1 MLRGNAMN
9 RGLTGEYIVQK
20 YGDEEVRSFVP
31 FPLPPKPPLQIEPTL
46 REELDQALISLGR
59 LDSVATLLP
68 DIDLFLYTYVRKEA
82 VLSSQI
88 EGTKSS
94 LSDLLLFEL
103 EEVPGVPLDDVIEVS
118 SYVAAIYH
126 GLKRLKEDFPL
137 SNRLIREMHK
147 ILLSEGRGR
156 DKDPGEFRRSQNWI
170 QGTRPGNALYVPA
183 PADRVADT
191 MGEWEKFLHDIPEK
205 TPVLIKAALMHVQ
218 FETIHPFQDGN
229 GRIGRLL
236 ITLLLCHEGILHH
249 PLLYL
254 SLYFKQ
260 HRDQYFSLLMKVR
273 TEGDWEAWLRFFTVG
288 LREMAAGAVATAH
301 RLNDICNEDRQVI
314 RDLGR
319 RAGSALRIHQ
329 VFQSRP
335 IASAPFLAKV
345 TKMSPPTVAAALETL
360 QKEKIVKEVTG
371 RKRRRLYAYKK
382 YLDLMNKGTEL

>member
-1 MLRGNAMN
+1 MN

-31 FPLPPKPPLQIEPTL
+31 SPLPPSPALSIDSAL

-68 DIDLFLYTYVRKEA
+68 DIGLFLYMYVRKEA

-103 EEVPGVPLDDVIEVS
+103 EEAPGVPIDDVIEVS
-118 SYVAAIYH
+118 NYVAAINH
-126 GLKRLKEDFPL
+126 GLERLKENFPL
-137 SNRLIREMHK
+137 SNRLIREVHK
-147 ILLSEGRGR
+147 ILLSKGRGR

-170 QGTRPGNALYVPA
+170 QGTRPGNALYVP
-183 PADRVADT
+183 PPLERVADT
-191 MGEWEKFLHDIPEK
+191 MGELEKFLHDIPEK
-205 TPVLIKAALMHVQ
+205 TPVLIKGALMHVQ
-218 FETIHPFQDGN
+218 FETIHPFLDGN

-236 ITLLLCHEGILHH
+236 ITLLLCYEGVLHH

-260 HRDQYFSLLMKVR
+260 HRSQYFDLLMKVR
-273 TEGDWEAWLRFFTVG
+273 TEGDWEAWLRFFALGV
-288 LREMAAGAVATAH
+288 REMAEGAVATAR
-301 RLNDICNEDRQVI
+301 RLNDISNEDRQVI

-319 RAGSALRIHQ
+319 KASSALRIHQ

-335 IASAPFLAKV
+335 IASIPFLSKK
-345 TKMSPPTVAAALETL
+345 TKMSQPTVAAALEAL
-360 QKEKIVKEVTG
+360 QKAKIIREVTG
-371 RKRRRLYAYKK
+371 RKRKRLYAYKK
-382 YLDLMNKGTEL
+382 YLDLMNQGTES

>member
-1 MLRGNAMN
+1 MN

-31 FPLPPKPPLQIEPTL
+31 LPLPPNPALSIDPAL
-46 REELDQALISLGR
+46 REDLDQALISLGR

-68 DIDLFLYTYVRKEA
+68 DIDLFLYMYVRKEA

-118 SYVAAIYH
+118 NYVAAITH
-126 GLKRLKEDFPL
+126 GLKRLDENFPL
-137 SNRLIREMHK
+137 SNRLIREVHK
-147 ILLSEGRGR
+147 ILLSKGRGL

-170 QGTRPGNALYVPA
+170 QGTRPGNALYVP
-183 PADRVADT
+183 PPPERVAET
-191 MGEWEKFLHDIPEK
+191 MGELEKFLHDIPER
-205 TPVLIKAALMHVQ
+205 TQVLIKAALMHVQ
-218 FETIHPFQDGN
+218 FETIHPFLDGN

-236 ITLLLCHEGILHH
+236 ITLLLCHEGVLRH

-260 HRDQYFSLLMKVR
+260 HRSRYFDLLMKVR
-273 TEGDWEAWLRFFTVG
+273 AEGDWEAWLRFFAVG
-288 LREMAAGAVATAH
+288 IREMAEGAVTTAR
-301 RLNDICNEDRQVI
+301 RLNEICNSDRQII
-314 RDLGR
+314 RDMGR
-319 RAGSALRIHQ
+319 KAGSALRIHHAL
-329 VFQSRP
+329 QSRP
-335 IASAPFLAKV
+335 IANIPFLAKE
-345 TKMSPPTVAAALETL
+345 TKMSPPTIAAALEAL
-360 QKEKIVKEVTG
+360 QKADVIREVTG
-371 RKRRRLYAYKK
+371 RKRNRLYAYKK